1 MYTTIFVLI
10 IVNEFI
16 LSIIIFNVIVL
27 LCKGVYL
34 RVKFFMDLHD
44 HNFELLHV
52 DDNASLT
59 ELEIFL
65 RQKIFTDTY

>member
-1 MYTTIFVLI
+1 MF
-10 IVNEFI
+10 
-16 LSIIIFNVIVL
+16 IVL